1 MDAIES
7 QFLSQFV
14 SEFDGKS
21 LDDAFFVNYIEQSAD
36 RLKLCLHLF
45 RSGRNSKKE
54 FESYF
59 SLAIGSLQVFVLA
72 NWICVKRLELDG
84 NIVNL
89 LKAIDQN
96 DLKEELCLFNS
107 DYQPPIRYPE
117 LLYLSKRILRNV
129 SDDNLCFLIWK
140 LRYLTVFQSV
150 LNRSDNSFTTDSN
163 EHLPTRIVQKLDD
176 VDQRLRMRFLL
187 EVCQH
192 NLVQNKVQN
201 LRELLEKANE
211 CTRLSIKLSGALGK
225 RTQFQV
231 QAKPLLFLNLTRAAV
246 DRQAGAQANGNA
258 EANGSSGDT
267 KANDSSDAKAADL
280 SAGES
285 TDGKLNKQRIDAPR
299 DVNLTDDTLLN
310 KPAFLDAIDQKVQLS
325 DDEETLLLGIV
336 KFGSKCG
343 VQQDGLLKEELLA
356 YLEHLIAHSTV
367 WSVTFES
374 MYQRSVLELNDRR
387 KAERSM
393 LQLSELIEKVNGCQL
408 TSGHT
413 KLHLFY
419 SGLIAPLWK
428 VKRNLANS
436 LIRLGC
442 VKEALD
448 IYIELD
454 LWEEVV
460 FCYQQ
465 IDRRDKA
472 AEIIRQQI
480 AIQETPYLLCLLGD
494 ATDQIDCYE
503 RAWQLSDG
511 KSYLA
516 QKRLGYHYYGLKDYK
531 TAIDCFRR
539 SLELNCMQLDTL
551 QRLGYSALLIEDYE
565 LAADAYRRVVE
576 CDLENFQAWNNLSK
590 AYIKLGDKQ
599 RAFRTLQEALK
610 NDYENSKI
618 WQNLIVVAID
628 VGAYSEV
635 IHAWNRLIDID
646 KKYED
651 DEIMNILVNEL
662 CADDGRL
669 DALRKRAL
677 ELLGR
682 MTANFQCSSS
692 LWLLYAKLLLH
703 SGDKSNEDRILNC
716 LSRAQRALISK
727 SGWEKNSEDVLNNL
741 QALNQLYDY
750 HGPIMA
756 GLADDELRKRH
767 SASFKLTA
775 NSMISLIKSKS
786 EYWSKDEQAIRQRL
800 SEFESKIIETV

>member
-1 MDAIES
+1 MDSIES
-7 QFLSQFV
+7 QFLSKFA
-14 SEFDGKS
+14 SEFTGQP
-21 LDDAFFVNYIEQSAD
+21 LDDEFFVNFIKQSAD
-36 RLKLCLHLF
+36 RLKLCLNLI
-45 RSGRNSKKE
+45 RSGRSSSDE
-54 FESYF
+54 FESHF
-59 SLAIGSLQVFVLA
+59 SLAVCSLQVFVFC
-72 NWICVKRLELDG
+72 NWICVRKFELDA

-89 LKAIDQN
+89 LKEIDQN
-96 DLKEELCLFNS
+96 NLKEELCLLHS
-107 DYQPPIRYPE
+107 DYQPPIKHPE
-117 LLYLSKRILRNV
+117 LLYLSKLILKNV
-129 SDDNLCFLIWK
+129 SNDNLCFLVWK

-150 LNRSDNSFTTDSN
+150 LNRSDNSFTAN
-163 EHLPTRIVQKLDD
+163 EDLPALLVQKLDD
-176 VDQRLRMRFLL
+176 VDGPLRMRFLL
-187 EVCQH
+187 EICEH
-192 NLVQNKVQN
+192 NLVQNKVQGV
-201 LRELLEKANE
+201 RELLEKANE

-231 QAKPLLFLNLTRAAV
+231 QAKPLLFLNLTRGSE
-246 DRQAGAQANGNA
+246 QADQSNGMADGAQ
-258 EANGSSGDT
+258 EAN
-267 KANDSSDAKAADL
+267 N
-280 SAGES
+280 ES
-285 TDGKLNKQRIDAPR
+285 TDSKLNKERIDAPK
-299 DVNLTDDTLLN
+299 DMHLTDDTLLN
-310 KPAFLDAIDQKVQLS
+310 KPKFLDAIDQKVRLS
-325 DDEETLLLGIV
+325 DDEETLLLSIV
-336 KFGSKCG
+336 KFGAKCG
-343 VQQDGLLKEELLA
+343 VHQDGLLKEELLT
-356 YLEHLIAHSTV
+356 YLEYLIAHSTV
-367 WSVTFES
+367 WSVTFEA
-374 MYQRSVLELNDRR
+374 MYQRSVLEMDDRR

-393 LQLSELIEKVNGCQL
+393 LQLSELIERVNDGQL
-408 TSGHT
+408 TAGHT

-460 FCYQQ
+460 FCYKQ
-465 IDRRDKA
+465 INRRDKA

-503 RAWQLSDG
+503 RAWQLSNG

-531 TAIDCFRR
+531 TAIDCFKR

-551 QRLGYSALLIEDYE
+551 QRLGYSALLVEDYE

-590 AYIKLGDKQ
+590 AYIKLGDKA

-618 WQNLIVVAID
+618 WRNLIVVSID
-628 VGAYSEV
+628 VGAYGEV

-662 CADDGRL
+662 CNDDSLNG
-669 DALRKRAL
+669 LRKRTL

-682 MTANFQCSSS
+682 MTANFACSSS
-692 LWLLYAKLLLH
+692 LWLLYAKLLRY
-703 SGDKSNEDRILNC
+703 SDAKQNEDRILNC
-716 LSRAQRALISK
+716 LSKAQRALMAK
-727 SGWEKNSEDVLNNL
+727 SGWEKNSEHVLDNLKVLNL
-741 QALNQLYDY
+741 LYDY
-750 HGPIMA
+750 HDQVMA
-756 GLADDELRKRH
+756 GIDDEALRKRH
-767 SASFKLTA
+767 CTSFKLTA
-775 NSMISLIKSKS
+775 NSVISLIRSKS
-786 EYWSKDEQAIRQRL
+786 DYWSKDEQAIGEGL
-800 SEFESKIIETV
+800 SEFESKIVKL

>member
-1 MDAIES
+1 MDLIEN
-7 QFLSQFV
+7 QFLSKFV
-14 SEFDGKS
+14 SEFAEQP
-21 LDDAFFVNYIEQSAD
+21 LDDAFFVNFIKQSAD
-36 RLKLCLHLF
+36 RLKQCLDLI
-45 RSGRNSKKE
+45 RSGRTSRDE

-59 SLAIGSLQVFVLA
+59 SLAVCSLQVFVLS
-72 NWICVKRLELDG
+72 NWICVQKLELDA

-89 LKAIDQN
+89 LKEIDQES
-96 DLKEELCLFNS
+96 LKEELCLLHS
-107 DYQPPIRYPE
+107 DYQPPIKHRE
-117 LLYLSKRILRNV
+117 LLYLSKLILKNV
-129 SDDNLCFLIWK
+129 SSDNLCFLIWK
-140 LRYLTVFQSV
+140 LRYLTIFQSV
-150 LNRSDNSFTTDSN
+150 LNHSDNSFAVN
-163 EHLPTRIVQKLDD
+163 EDLPALVIQKLDN
-176 VDQRLRMRFLL
+176 VDQRLQMRFLL

-201 LRELLEKANE
+201 VRELLEKANE

-231 QAKPLLFLNLTRAAV
+231 QAKPLLFLNLTRTAV
-246 DRQAGAQANGNA
+246 DEQSNGCDA
-258 EANGSSGDT
+258 IDELT
-267 KANDSSDAKAADL
+267 DS
-280 SAGES
+280 
-285 TDGKLNKQRIDAPR
+285 KLNKERIDAPK
-299 DVNLTDDTLLN
+299 DMNLTDDTLLN
-310 KPAFLDAIDQKVQLS
+310 KPKFLAEINQKVRLS
-325 DDEETLLLGIV
+325 DDEETLLLSIV

-343 VQQDGLLKEELLA
+343 VQQDSLLKEELLT
-356 YLEHLIAHSTV
+356 YLEYLIAHSSV

-374 MYQRSVLELNDRR
+374 MYQRSVLELDDRR

-393 LQLSELIEKVNGCQL
+393 LQLSELVDKVKSGQL

-419 SGLIAPLWK
+419 SALIAPLWK
-428 VKRNLANS
+428 VKRHLASS

-442 VKEALD
+442 IKEALD

-460 FCYQQ
+460 FCYKQ
-465 IDRRDKA
+465 INRRDKA

-494 ATDQIDCYE
+494 ATEQIDCYE
-503 RAWQLSDG
+503 RAWRLSNG

-516 QKRLGYHYYGLKDYK
+516 QKRLGYHYYDLKDYK
-531 TAIDCFRR
+531 TAIECFKR

-551 QRLGYSALLIEDYE
+551 QRLGYSALLVEDYG

-590 AYIKLGDKQ
+590 AYIKLGDKP

-618 WQNLIVVAID
+618 WRNLIVVAID

-646 KKYED
+646 KRYED
-651 DEIMNILVNEL
+651 DEIMNILVHEL
-662 CADDGRL
+662 CETNLSGL
-669 DALRKRAL
+669 HKRAL

-682 MTANFQCSSS
+682 MTANFQCSAT

-703 SGDKSNEDRILNC
+703 SDAKANEDRILNC
-716 LSRAQRALISK
+716 LSKAQRALMSK
-727 SGWEKNSEDVLNNL
+727 VGWEKNSETVLDNLKVLNL
-741 QALNQLYDY
+741 LYDY
-750 HGPIMA
+750 HGQIMT
-756 GLADDELRKRH
+756 GIDDEELRKRH
-767 SASFKLTA
+767 RASFKLTA
-775 NSMISLIKSKS
+775 NSMISLIRNKS
-786 EYWSKDEQAIRQRL
+786 EYWSKDEPAIQERL
-800 SEFESKIIETV
+800 SEFESKIVEF

>member
-1 MDAIES
+1 MDAIEC
-7 QFLSQFV
+7 QFVSQFV
-14 SEFDGKS
+14 SEFKGQS
-21 LDDAFFVNYIEQSAD
+21 LDDAFFVNYLQQSAD
-36 RLKLCLHLF
+36 RLKLCLELI
-45 RSGRNSKKE
+45 RSGRNSSEE

-59 SLAIGSLQVFVLA
+59 SLAIGSLQVFVFA
-72 NWICVKRLELDG
+72 NWISVKRFELDG

-89 LKAIDQN
+89 LKEIDEN
-96 DLKEELCLFNS
+96 DLKEELYLLNS
-107 DYQPPIRYPE
+107 DYQPPIRLPE

-150 LNRSDNSFTTDSN
+150 LNRSDNSFANDSN
-163 EHLPTRIVQKLDD
+163 ERLPTLIVQKLDD

-192 NLVQNKVQN
+192 NLVQNKVQG
-201 LRELLEKANE
+201 LRELLVKANE

-225 RTQFQV
+225 RTQFQQ

-246 DRQAGAQANGNA
+246 HQQANDQTDDQTGNQTGNQT
-258 EANGSSGDT
+258 NGSSNDGDVEM
-267 KANDSSDAKAADL
+267 ADL
-280 SAGES
+280 SAES
-285 TDGKLNKQRIDAPR
+285 TDDKLNKQRVDAPR
-299 DVNLTDDTLLN
+299 DVHLTDDTLLN
-310 KPAFLDAIDQKVQLS
+310 KPTFLNAVDQKVQLT
-325 DDEETLLLGIV
+325 DDEETLLLAIV

-343 VQQDGLLKEELLA
+343 VQQDGLLKEELLT
-356 YLEHLIAHSTV
+356 YLEYLIVHSTV

-374 MYQRSVLELNDRR
+374 MYQRSVLEQDERR

-393 LQLSELIEKVNGCQL
+393 LQLSELIDKLNACQL
-408 TSGHT
+408 TAGYT
-413 KLHLFY
+413 KMHLFY
-419 SGLIAPLWK
+419 SALIAPLWK

-442 VKEALD
+442 IKEALD

-460 FCYQQ
+460 FCYKQ
-465 IDRRDKA
+465 INRRDKA

-503 RAWQLSDG
+503 RAWQLSNG

-531 TAIDCFRR
+531 TAIECFRR

-551 QRLGYSALLIEDYE
+551 QRLGYSALLVEDYA

-662 CADDGRL
+662 CTDDARL
-669 DALRKRAL
+669 NGLRKRTL

-682 MTANFQCSSS
+682 MTANFQCSSR

-703 SGDKSNEDRILNC
+703 SGSGQNEERILNC
-716 LSRAQRALISK
+716 LSKAQRALISK
-727 SGWEKNSEDVLNNL
+727 PGWEKNSEDVLSNL
-741 QALNQLYDY
+741 QALNQLHEY
-750 HGPIMA
+750 HGSVVA
-756 GLADDELRKRH
+756 GIADEEARKRH

-786 EYWSKDEQAIRQRL
+786 EYWCKDEQAIRQRL
-800 SEFESKIIETV
+800 SEFESKLVEIV